1 MNMDLM
7 TIDNMMFAAAAV
19 APPPANKPNTF
30 TNGTNFSPP
39 IDNIQP
45 YSNTPESTTADNIPA
60 VTQNKPINKPRESFN
75 QTLRK
80 TVNVDSPQ
88 KNQNNKE
95 PDKDELVSAIPS
107 GEDSAQFFP
116 ATEIPLTFGLLVK
129 ENATKTEPKTA
140 QQLAQMITN
149 LKDGKSSPVTGQAT
163 KSAENKLLVNTEK
176 GQLGLKTVL
185 PETSKGQTGLKSS
198 VQSTSKDQP
207 TLQTVLT
214 NISEA
219 TSTADTQPGEG
230 INTDKISASNGTALT
245 TKAINNKENVKE
257 LMFDPLAGANHK
269 TTEINEKTH
278 HVDASVVA
286 DSTKS
291 SDLNGKKSG
300 LDNLVEHGDKN
311 TEKDTTLTDKSAI
324 HANEKTADVKINF
337 SQVQNKII
345 EPKSQP
351 VGIAPEISTTAL
363 NTTTDSKRTN
373 SEILSES
380 SDGNSKEFSQAG
392 SKLPDNSAVQK
403 LNISAV
409 QVSTGQTKNNNSAAS
424 NNNHNSELKQ
434 IITHNNIEA
443 AATEL
448 PPNSAEGTKTV
459 ELPSQTSPNTISTGV
474 GQQIQESV
482 RSSFSQQGQNQQI
495 TIQLN
500 PPELGKVLIKFQEQD
515 NQITGLL
522 EVSKTQ
528 TRIEIEQAI
537 PQIIRGLQDSG
548 IQIKRLDVVL
558 SQGGQPDQG
567 ALRDSASGGLQNGWA
582 QQQYPTDS
590 YTGRNSLNA
599 SEINEWL
606 TNNNSDKNISQ
617 LEEALTTDL
626 SINMLI

>member
-7 TIDNMMFAAAAV
+7 TIDNMMFASAAV

-30 TNGTNFSPP
+30 TNGTNFSPSS
-39 IDNIQP
+39 DNIQP
-45 YSNTPESTTADNIPA
+45 YSNAPESTTTDTDNRPA
-60 VTQNKPINKPRESFN
+60 IAQNKSINKPREDFN

-80 TVNVDSPQ
+80 TVKADSPQ
-88 KNQNNKE
+88 QNPNNKKPE
-95 PDKDELVSAIPS
+95 KDEPASAITS
-107 GEDSAQFFP
+107 KADSAQSFST
-116 ATEIPLTFGLLVK
+116 TEIPLTFGLIVK
-129 ENATKTEPKTA
+129 ENATKIEPKTGR
-140 QQLAQMITN
+140 QLAQLIAN

-198 VQSTSKDQP
+198 LPNNSKNQP
-207 TLQTVLT
+207 TLQTVLA
-214 NISEA
+214 NISEG
-219 TSTADTQPGEG
+219 TPTADTQPGEG
-230 INTDKISASNGTALT
+230 KNTDKISVLNGTALT
-245 TKAINNKENVKE
+245 TKAKE
-257 LMFDPLAGANHK
+257 LMPDALAGANHK
-269 TTEINEKTH
+269 TAEINEKTYP
-278 HVDASVVA
+278 VDASVVA
-286 DSTKS
+286 NSAKS
-291 SDLNGKKSG
+291 SDLSGKKTG
-300 LDNLVEHGDKN
+300 LDTLLEDDAKK
-311 TEKDTTLTDKSAI
+311 TQEDTTLTDKSAI
-324 HANEKTADVKINF
+324 QANEKTAELKTNF

-351 VGIAPEISTTAL
+351 VGIAPEKSTTTL
-363 NTTTDSKRTN
+363 NTTTDSKTTN
-373 SEILSES
+373 SEILAES
-380 SDGNSKEFSQAG
+380 SDGNSKESSQAG
-392 SKLPDNSAVQK
+392 NKLPDNSAVQE
-403 LNISAV
+403 LNISGV

-424 NNNHNSELKQ
+424 NKHSNSELEQ
-434 IITHNNIEA
+434 IITQNNPGTP
-443 AATEL
+443 ATEL
-448 PPNSAEGTKTV
+448 ILNSAEGTKTV
-459 ELPSQTSPNTISTGV
+459 ELPSKTSPGSISASV

-482 RSSFSQQGQNQQI
+482 RSSFSQEGQNQQI

-537 PQIIRGLQDSG
+537 PQIIRSLQDSG

-558 SQGGQPDQG
+558 SQGDQPDQG

-582 QQQYPTDS
+582 QQQNPTDS
-590 YTGRNSLNA
+590 SMGRSGLNA

-606 TNNNSDKNISQ
+606 TNNNSDQNISQ
-617 LEEALTTDL
+617 LQEALTTDG